1 MKINPES
8 TINFRKLI
16 KKQAENGSYFVE
28 MHSDRKNIPL
38 QIFPE
43 VFPPQQ
49 DFLMGEYLK
58 KLSNIQKMEVAD
70 IGTGS
75 GIEAISAAH
84 LGAKHIDAVDINP
97 QAVRC
102 AKENARLNNVASK
115 IDFYYSDLFSH
126 LQDGKKYDLI
136 LANLPFIDFDG
147 GKEPIDWALYDNHRD
162 IHKKF
167 LKQAHAHLAAD
178 GKILLPHA
186 NLQSGV
192 TSKPNLDFAELEKI
206 IFDAGFALRI
216 ISQKPFRQTYLWRL
230 YELRIIK

>member
-1 MKINPES
+1 M
-8 TINFRKLI
+8 
-16 KKQAENGSYFVE
+16 
-28 MHSDRKNIPL
+28 
-38 QIFPE
+38 
-43 VFPPQQ
+43 
-49 DFLMGEYLK
+49 
-58 KLSNIQKMEVAD
+58 
-70 IGTGS
+70 
-75 GIEAISAAH
+75 
-84 LGAKHIDAVDINP
+84 
-97 QAVRC
+97 
-102 AKENARLNNVASK
+102 
-115 IDFYYSDLFSH
+115 
-126 LQDGKKYDLI
+126 
-136 LANLPFIDFDG
+136 PFIDFDG
-147 GKEPIDWALYDNHRD
+147 GKEPIDWALYDNHHD